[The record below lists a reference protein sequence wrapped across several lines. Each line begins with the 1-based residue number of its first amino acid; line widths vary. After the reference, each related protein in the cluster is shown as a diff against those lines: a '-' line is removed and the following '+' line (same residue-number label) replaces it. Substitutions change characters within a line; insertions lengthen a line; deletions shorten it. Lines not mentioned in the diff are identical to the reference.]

1 LANRSSGVQG
11 AQGGVRSSASQGASG
26 RAHINGS
33 TRSQEPT
40 GDDFYRYAE
49 GLLTE
54 ALRDIDPR
62 IDLSHLPESARREL
76 IHLVRRL
83 FETVPTVVV
92 EQARSTVR
100 DNTWQQ
106 SLDSP
111 EHREAFAQQAITAL
125 ALDGT
130 LSGEKPRAGAA
141 LMLSKIFDGAPRS
154 RWQPDSVSGDSSFSG
169 FAEQLR
175 TSKDP
180 VVAQI
185 RRATVSCLMDFYR
198 VRTADEVTQQG
209 NRLEALLGQS
219 GTSTGDDWVELP
231 QLIIGGLLDLP
242 SMQSGESMERELKVI
257 IDNFLDHRER
267 RENAGFPAPE

>member
-1 LANRSSGVQG
+1 M
-11 AQGGVRSSASQGASG
+11 
-26 RAHINGS
+26 AHSNGS

-40 GDDFYRYAE
+40 GRDFYPYAQA
-49 GLLTE
+49 LLTK
-54 ALRDIDPR
+54 ALHDIDPR
-62 IDLSHLPESARREL
+62 IDLNHLPESARHAL
-76 IHLVRRL
+76 IDLVERL
-83 FETVPTVVV
+83 FEAVPTAVV
-92 EQARSTVR
+92 EQARSTIR
-100 DNTWQQ
+100 DNRWQQ
-106 SLDSP
+106 SLDTP
-111 EHREAFAQQAITAL
+111 DFREAFAQQAITAL

-130 LSGEKPRAGAA
+130 LSGERPGAGED
-141 LMLSKIFDGAPRS
+141 LLLSKIFDGAPRS
-154 RWQPDSVSGDSSFSG
+154 RWRPDSVSGDGSFSG

-185 RRATVSCLMDFYR
+185 RRAIVSCLMDFYR
-198 VRTADEVTQQG
+198 VRTADEVIQQG